1 MFEAILE
8 TLKTRLRRAPAGAH
22 QASHQAPGA
31 AAAIAPESVEAPEAA
46 VPAARGAEPID
57 SLQLAE
63 WLWGAG
69 FVHPDSA
76 AEALDLVRPFNL
88 ERNSRLLE
96 ISAGLG
102 GAAVAVSSKFGCRI
116 TGLER
121 DPEMVRRSAK
131 TVVNAPDV
139 SMKLLAGG
147 PYKFPTPR
155 SDHVY
160 GRFALHDMP
169 DREKFLDGL
178 GGAMKPG
185 GHLALV
191 EYVPA
196 QPDSPHLKAWT
207 TRLKRPSDPWTIEK
221 WRQVLGS
228 LGFDLRI
235 EEDISEPHRKMIL
248 SGWAQLLESN
258 RLAGRKKRQLSP
270 LIDEA
275 ERWMLEAAAI
285 DAGAL
290 RVNRLYAIS
299 AK

>member
-1 MFEAILE
+1 M
-8 TLKTRLRRAPAGAH
+8 
-22 QASHQAPGA
+22 
-31 AAAIAPESVEAPEAA
+31 
-46 VPAARGAEPID
+46 ARGTEPIN

-131 TVVNAPDV
+131 TVSRSPDV
-139 SMKLLAGG
+139 SMKLLGGG
-147 PYKFPTPR
+147 PYKFPEPR

-191 EYVPA
+191 EYIPA
-196 QPDSPHLKAWT
+196 QPNSPHLKAWA
-207 TRLKRPSDPWTIEK
+207 TRLKRPSDPWTIDK

-248 SGWAQLLESN
+248 SGWAQLLGSN

-270 LIDEA
+270 LVDEA

-285 DAGAL
+285 ESGAL